1 VVTDRLA
8 RAGAT
13 VLAPPT
19 RTPWESL
26 NARLDAPGG
35 LQITVFSDAR
45 DESAR
50 RTEQE
55 IMVGRVGAPER
66 LDAPVVLVDPD
77 PAWPVTAAAL
87 VADIQRAL
95 GDRVLLLEHVGSTS
109 VPGLAAKPLIDLVL
123 AVRDPADEPSYVGAL
138 EGLGYALRV
147 REPDWQE
154 HRMLRLAE
162 PVVNLHV
169 FGLGS
174 EEVSRMLL
182 FRDHLRS
189 AAEDLALYERTK
201 RGLARRSWEFVQQY
215 ADAKAPVVEQILA
228 RAARQRPARLS
239 ATYLVVPDDGSGA
252 TDLARRLEVP
262 LLATRAVQ
270 DAAGAAGGRLSPE
283 AARAVV
289 TAIAA
294 TLPAA
299 VLVGT
304 WDLHTLR
311 ASLPGRVLGA
321 AELAAVTPGRDALV
335 RAVRQLGV

>member
-1 VVTDRLA
+1 
-8 RAGAT
+8 
-13 VLAPPT
+13 
-19 RTPWESL
+19 
-26 NARLDAPGG
+26 
-35 LQITVFSDAR
+35 
-45 DESAR
+45 
-50 RTEQE
+50 
-55 IMVGRVGAPER
+55 
-66 LDAPVVLVDPD
+66 
-77 PAWPVTAAAL
+77 
-87 VADIQRAL
+87 
-95 GDRVLLLEHVGSTS
+95 
-109 VPGLAAKPLIDLVL
+109 
-123 AVRDPADEPSYVGAL
+123 
-138 EGLGYALRV
+138 V
-147 REPDWQE
+147 REPDWQD